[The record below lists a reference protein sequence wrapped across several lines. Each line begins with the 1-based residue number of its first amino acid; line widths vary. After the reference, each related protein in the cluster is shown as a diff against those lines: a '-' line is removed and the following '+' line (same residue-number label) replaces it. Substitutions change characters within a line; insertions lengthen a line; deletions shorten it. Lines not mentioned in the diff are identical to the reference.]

1 MGTKRKSQAGN
12 VIQSIEVTNKDG
24 SVVAVPLTAEDNSN
38 ANKILASQ
46 VRNLIQKTIEK
57 YNEATLTPKE
67 LKDLASAAK
76 ELADFSGEVYK
87 SGELGTIPG
96 EKPVDKTSEPDVS
109 FDKLLE
115 KPVEVK
121 S

>member
-1 MGTKRKSQAGN
+1 MATKRKSQVVN
-12 VIQSIEVTNKDG
+12 VIESIEVKNKDG
-24 SVVAVPLTAEDNSN
+24 SIVAVPLTAEDNSN

-87 SGELGTIPG
+87 SGDLNPNDT
-96 EKPVDKTSEPDVS
+96 EKKAEKVDDSSVS

-115 KPVEVK
+115 KPAEIK
-121 S
+121 P